1 MRPTRTILKLTTTA
15 AFAAALSLPMAA
27 SADEH
32 MPGEGVSVNM
42 ARATWDTGWWQ
53 AEVYKQLLGE
63 LGYEVTRVTTLDNPP
78 FYQTV
83 AQGDMDLWVNGWFP
97 LHNSYEDTF
106 TNGAEKV
113 GYVAKGG
120 ALQGYL
126 IDKKTAEEY
135 DITHVSDLTDDK
147 IQKVFDANGDGKADL
162 VACPP
167 GWGCETVIS
176 HHFEAYGWNDD
187 FNAIK
192 AGYSASMADALGR
205 YESGE
210 PIFFYTWTPN
220 WTVGELTP
228 GEDVVW
234 LQMEE
239 TKLPEGQKDLA
250 DETVVE
256 NLEGCQGAAKCDL
269 GWPANDIRPVAN
281 SEFLAENPAAAEL
294 LRQAGIPIQD
304 IFAQN
309 AKMNAGADSP
319 EDLERQASEWIE
331 ENREQVDQ
339 WLTAAREAA
348 QGM

>member
-1 MRPTRTILKLTTTA
+1 MTRTKAILKLTTGAATA
-15 AFAAALSLPMAA
+15 AMMTLPMAA
-27 SADEH
+27 TADNH
-32 MPGEGVSVNM
+32 SMPGEGTSIDM
-42 ARATWDTGWWQ
+42 ARASWDTGWWQ
-53 AEVYKQLLGE
+53 AEIYSQLFE
-63 LGYEVTRVTTLDNPP
+63 KLGYDVSRITTLDNPP
-78 FYQTV
+78 FYQSV
-83 AQGDMDLWVNGWFP
+83 AQGDMDVWVNGWFP

-106 TNGAEKV
+106 AQGAEKV

-126 IDKKTAEEY
+126 IDKKTAEKH
-135 DITHVSDLTDDK
+135 DITHVSDLTKDD

-176 HHFEAYGWNDD
+176 HHFDAFGWDDD

-205 YESGE
+205 YQNGQ

-234 LQMEE
+234 LQMKE
-239 TKLPEGQKDLA
+239 TKLPEGQKNLA
-250 DETVVE
+250 DETTVDG
-256 NLEGCQGAAKCDL
+256 LAGCQGQQPCDL

-281 SEFLAENPAAAEL
+281 SEFLANNPAAATL
-294 LRQAGIPIQD
+294 LENVRIPIDD

-309 AKMNAGADSP
+309 AEMNAGADSP
-319 EDLERQASEWIE
+319 EDLEKQAETWIE
-331 ENREQVDQ
+331 ENSDKVDK
-339 WLTAAREAA
+339 WLQSAREAA
-348 QGM
+348 TM